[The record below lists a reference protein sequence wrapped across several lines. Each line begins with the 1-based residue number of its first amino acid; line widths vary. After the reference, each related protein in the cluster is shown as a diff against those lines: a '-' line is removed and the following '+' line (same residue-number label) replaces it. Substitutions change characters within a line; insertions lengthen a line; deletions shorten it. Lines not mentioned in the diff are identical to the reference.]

1 MTQPIPIQLVV
12 EDDLS
17 AAVLQKI
24 LDDSGRPYA
33 VGTSYIGHGFGYLRR
48 NIRGFNNAAKGTPWL
63 VLTDLDKTRCP
74 PELINTWLP
83 IPRHPNLLFRVAVR
97 EVEAWLLADRVGFA
111 GFLGIRREL
120 VPLNADEVVD
130 PKACLINL
138 ARRSA
143 RRDLRA
149 DIVPP
154 AGSTRQIGPNYNG
167 RLISFVRNR
176 WGVSLAAESSPSL
189 KRTLNAVASFVPT
202 WANAQSS

>member
-1 MTQPIPIQLVV
+1 MTLPIPIQLAV

-63 VLTDLDKTRCP
+63 VLTDLDKIECP
-74 PELINTWLP
+74 PQLISTWLP
-83 IPRHPNLLFRVAVR
+83 DPCHPNLLFRVAVR
-97 EVEAWLLADRVGFA
+97 EVEAWLLADRIGFA

-120 VPLNADEVVD
+120 VPLYADDVGD
-130 PKACLINL
+130 PKACLIDL

-154 AGSTRQIGPNYNG
+154 LGSTRQIGPNYNG
-167 RLISFVRNR
+167 RLVSFVQNR
-176 WGVSLAAESSPSL
+176 WRISVAAESSPSL
-189 KRTLNAVASFVPT
+189 RKTINAVASFVPT
-202 WANAQSS
+202 WTDGQSG